1 MTTIE
6 EKEFLELEMLKLE
19 IKNMPYVAKTYQ
31 VKLIGTFIA
40 ALAIGK
46 YFL

>member
-1 MTTIE
+1 MTTVD
-6 EKEFLELEMLKLE
+6 EKEFLELEKLKLE
-19 IKNMPYVAKTYQ
+19 IKNMPYVARTYNL
-31 VKLIGTFIA
+31 KMIGTVIA

>member
-1 MTTIE
+1 MTTID
-6 EKEFLELEMLKLE
+6 EKEILELEKIKLE
-19 IKNMPYVAKTYQ
+19 IKNMPYVARTYNL
-31 VKLIGTFIA
+31 KLIGTFIA

>member
-1 MTTIE
+1 MTTLD
-6 EKEFLELEMLKLE
+6 EKEILELEKLKLE
-19 IKNMPYVAKTYQ
+19 IQNMPYTAKQYQ
-31 VKLIGTFIA
+31 LKLIGTIIA